1 MQWALSAWAG
11 NQERR
16 IGWNG
21 RLYTKE
27 DIEEYYWPRTDIWD
41 DLPHC
46 AYQLSSYQQHLQSQS
61 SASSQQQMP
70 TWMTRTAAEDTHG
83 WTRTAAGHWHRTI
96 DASQPDAIDASQPD
110 ASRAINVVAPTTDST
125 IDSSQLALG
134 SPEQPRAAQSS
145 IEQTTSAHSSQEQ
158 PRPAPRHTPPVNP
171 TIAPE
176 IVPAEIVPARHLLS
190 DGRNLRRRP
199 VAQSI
204 QNPPPPGPILEI
216 QDMGA
221 IRPIGVGPLLCHGI
235 STGMWESVSDLCYV
249 QSASAHV
256 APQHDRQ
263 ETQETSPQG
272 QLPVAA
278 QSSQQQ
284 SLHPTTEAND
294 AHVAACTTLSS
305 IDASQLDG
313 SRDALGSP
321 TASIPPPTIH
331 LCPPPTIHRIKLTPR
346 KRDPTS
352 ETNDAHVGAIDAPQL
367 DASRSSDDHALAP
380 MPSRPCPD
388 AHALVLHDNDQA
400 LAPLPQVVLTGVQLE
415 AMRRVSGRAGKY
427 ACSQQ
432 RDLRAQLLL
441 TGEYEHDL
449 TYGDWPWWDVIRS
462 LPQDLRTLLVGPGV
476 TMFTFKLV
484 VGEMD
489 HNYVGKPNDSGERHV
504 FHIRR
509 ADNVAHHLHFHKNG
523 SLDDPVKSQHTVT
536 LPTTLPIGCVIRQ
549 DDFTIDNYNGALQ
562 PVGFDEG
569 FITGPIIGRREAALA
584 CTILLDACGGQ
595 GRAASVDVTDEFA
608 FPWRRWLLHQ
618 TNTYLY
624 AVFRPQNIVRVFIY
638 RGLFDFDEF
647 HRLIRDDDD
656 IPKIACCLA
665 DGTFVRYYPRSR
677 TKKAE
682 ILDNWPAVRLFHR
695 PHHVT
700 LPWNRMHD
708 RA

>member
-1 MQWALSAWAG
+1 MVGTHIHVWLKVCACTCGRSTCDLRRCFSACRVTRHCSCDLRPATLLLSLSCDTTLLVTMQWALSAWAG

-134 SPEQPRAAQSS
+134 SPEQPRTAQSS

-171 TIAPE
+171 TVAPE
-176 IVPAEIVPARHLLS
+176 IVPAQIVSARHLLS

-294 AHVAACTTLSS
+294 AHVAACTTLST
-305 IDASQLDG
+305 IDAF
-313 SRDALGSP
+313 
-321 TASIPPPTIH
+321 
-331 LCPPPTIHRIKLTPR
+331 
-346 KRDPTS
+346 
-352 ETNDAHVGAIDAPQL
+352 QL
-367 DASRSSDDHALAP
+367 DARQVLVAPAPALPGLQCPLCKRELCQAHSLCFFRRINPQGGVEVHLMLKPEAP
-380 MPSRPCPD
+380 VPP
-388 AHALVLHDNDQA
+388 
-400 LAPLPQVVLTGVQLE
+400 
-415 AMRRVSGRAGKY
+415 
-427 ACSQQ
+427 
-432 RDLRAQLLL
+432 
-441 TGEYEHDL
+441 
-449 TYGDWPWWDVIRS
+449 
-462 LPQDLRTLLVGPGV
+462 
-476 TMFTFKLV
+476 
-484 VGEMD
+484 
-489 HNYVGKPNDSGERHV
+489 
-504 FHIRR
+504 
-509 ADNVAHHLHFHKNG
+509 
-523 SLDDPVKSQHTVT
+523 
-536 LPTTLPIGCVIRQ
+536 
-549 DDFTIDNYNGALQ
+549 
-562 PVGFDEG
+562 
-569 FITGPIIGRREAALA
+569 
-584 CTILLDACGGQ
+584 
-595 GRAASVDVTDEFA
+595 
-608 FPWRRWLLHQ
+608 
-618 TNTYLY
+618 
-624 AVFRPQNIVRVFIY
+624 
-638 RGLFDFDEF
+638 
-647 HRLIRDDDD
+647 
-656 IPKIACCLA
+656 
-665 DGTFVRYYPRSR
+665 TFVRAPETEKGATQTWQCACGAKMGDTRPIGPSKASMTAFKSSSVMLHGQHHTAKKSMWPRIYDSPLFNDIQVRSR
-677 TKKAE
+677 
-682 ILDNWPAVRLFHR
+682 DSFHGI
-695 PHHVT
+695 
-700 LPWNRMHD
+700 
-708 RA
+708 